1 LRQAY
6 DYWQDQP
13 GCFRRRGRGAE
24 GRVKGPWGPFVV
36 PSRRARGCARAAPPG
51 PGGSVFTGP
60 PGSAGAL
67 AGTDRGVSRG
77 QSVPR
82 SRSKQLWS
90 MLGLEKEC
98 RNTASHWVDWHPARR
113 RPRPSLSLPLARGGN
128 RGTRAA
134 RGRART
140 VLASE
145 RIQAMRRGGIRSG
158 RRGIASSPLASP
170 LPRALSRRQT
180 GREILPFAGLGWFNP
195 GAARSSIPCEGLAA
209 SLPRVPRSA
218 RSRCAV
224 IAWLSMGGQ
233 VGTNPFSTAAP
244 IGLRNLAVAA
254 LLPMG

>member
-1 LRQAY
+1 
-6 DYWQDQP
+6 
-13 GCFRRRGRGAE
+13 
-24 GRVKGPWGPFVV
+24 
-36 PSRRARGCARAAPPG
+36 
-51 PGGSVFTGP
+51 
-60 PGSAGAL
+60 
-67 AGTDRGVSRG
+67 
-77 QSVPR
+77 
-82 SRSKQLWS
+82 
-90 MLGLEKEC
+90 
-98 RNTASHWVDWHPARR
+98 
-113 RPRPSLSLPLARGGN
+113 
-128 RGTRAA
+128 
-134 RGRART
+134 
-140 VLASE
+140 
-145 RIQAMRRGGIRSG
+145 MRRGGIRSG